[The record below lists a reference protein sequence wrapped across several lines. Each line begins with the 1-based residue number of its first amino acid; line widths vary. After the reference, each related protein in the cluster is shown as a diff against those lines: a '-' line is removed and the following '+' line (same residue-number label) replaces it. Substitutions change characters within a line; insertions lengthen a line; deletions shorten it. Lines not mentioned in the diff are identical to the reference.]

1 MQHNNT
7 QHKATQPT
15 GTQNNNNDV
24 ALGIRTM
31 LSVLIANLT
40 IMPSVVMLSV
50 IVLTVVAPSSS
61 TFLFSQRA
69 INIQVAAPLDFQIL

>member
-1 MQHNNT
+1 MF
-7 QHKATQPT
+7 
-15 GTQNNNNDV
+15 
-24 ALGIRTM
+24 
-31 LSVLIANLT
+31 SVLIANLT
-40 IMPSVVMLSV
+40 IKLSVVMLSV